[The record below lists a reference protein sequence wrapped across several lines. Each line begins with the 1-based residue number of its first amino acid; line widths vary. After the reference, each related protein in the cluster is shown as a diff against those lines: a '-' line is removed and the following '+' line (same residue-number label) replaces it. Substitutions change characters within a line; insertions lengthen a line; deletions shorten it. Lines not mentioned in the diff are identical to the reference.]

1 VISALLS
8 DRVPAADV
16 RSLNL
21 PAAWPKQRY
30 VRINTETRRVM
41 LGNIFET
48 RRVKLVNIF
57 EQNKITLKLAE

>member
-1 VISALLS
+1 
-8 DRVPAADV
+8 
-16 RSLNL
+16 
-21 PAAWPKQRY
+21 

>member
-1 VISALLS
+1 
-8 DRVPAADV
+8 
-16 RSLNL
+16 
-21 PAAWPKQRY
+21 
-30 VRINTETRRVM
+30 VRINTKTRRVM